1 MSLQRLPAWLFKS
14 VVIKYGGPL
23 LYLRSRPFFV
33 GLILGQ
39 FVTVGVWYG
48 IDFLVGGS
56 HNPVMS
62 F

>member
-1 MSLQRLPAWLFKS
+1 MFFSVFLAWIIKS
-14 VVIKYGGPL
+14 VVIKYGGSQ
-23 LYLRSRPFFV
+23 LYLRSRPFFL

-39 FVTVGVWYG
+39 FVTTGIWYG

-56 HNPVMS
+56 HNQVMT